1 MNKVRYGILDTCVFI
16 DVDKIEAS
24 ALPDESYVTTIS
36 LAELAAG
43 PHAAQD
49 PNERAQRQDRLQSVE
64 TNFEALPFD
73 ASAARAYGRV
83 YALELAGGRKSR
95 GARTMD
101 LLIAAIAVA
110 ENLTLYTRNP
120 EDFASLTGILNIIV
134 V

>member
-1 MNKVRYGILDTCVFI
+1 MNDVRYGILDTCVFI

-83 YALELAGGRKSR
+83 YALELAGGRKPR

-110 ENLTLYTRNP
+110 ENLTLYTRNH
-120 EDFASLTGILNIIV
+120 EDFASLTSILNIIV

>member
-1 MNKVRYGILDTCVFI
+1 VNNVRYGILDTCVFI

-49 PNERAQRQDRLQSVE
+49 PNERAQRQDRLQRVE
-64 TNFEALPFD
+64 TTFEALPFD

-83 YALELAGGRKSR
+83 YALELAGGRKPR

-120 EDFASLTGILNIIV
+120 EDFESLTSILNIIV

>member
-1 MNKVRYGILDTCVFI
+1 VNDVRYGILDTCVLV

-24 ALPDESYVTTIS
+24 TLPDESYVTTIS

-43 PHAAQD
+43 PHAAQN
-49 PNERAQRQDRLQSVE
+49 PSERAQRQDRLQSVE

-83 YALELAGGRKSR
+83 YALELTGGRKPR
-95 GARTMD
+95 GARTLD

-110 ENLTLYTRNP
+110 ENLALYTRNP
-120 EDFASLTGILNIIV
+120 EDFASLTTILDIV
-134 V
+134 VV

>member
-1 MNKVRYGILDTCVFI
+1 VNNVRYGILDTGVLI

-24 ALPDESYVTTIS
+24 ELPDESYVTTVS

-49 PNERAQRQDRLQSVE
+49 SNERAQRQDRLQRVE

-83 YALELAGGRKSR
+83 YALAGCGKTALFPQISPSVIFLRF
-95 GARTMD
+95 ARD
-101 LLIAAIAVA
+101 
-110 ENLTLYTRNP
+110 YR
-120 EDFASLTGILNIIV
+120 SG
-134 V
+134 